1 MNKIEISIIVF
12 FIAFVILLF
21 PTQTHAVL
29 FWLFKSL
36 YETIT
41 YLIPIA
47 LALLVI
53 WGIYYYDNK
62 KDNDE
67 KR

>member
-1 MNKIEISIIVF
+1 MNKFEISIIVI

-29 FWLFKSL
+29 FWLFKLL
-36 YETIT
+36 YEAIT
-41 YLIPIA
+41 YLIPIV

-53 WGIYYYDNK
+53 WGIYYYDNNE
-62 KDNDE
+62 DNDE
-67 KR
+67 RR

>member
-1 MNKIEISIIVF
+1 MNKVEISIIVF
-12 FIAFVILLF
+12 FIAFEILLF

-36 YETIT
+36 YEAIT
-41 YLIPIA
+41 YLIPIV

>member
-1 MNKIEISIIVF
+1 MNKFEISIIVI

-36 YETIT
+36 YEAIT
-41 YLIPIA
+41 YLIPIV

>member
-1 MNKIEISIIVF
+1 MNKFEISIIVI

-36 YETIT
+36 YEAIT
-41 YLIPIA
+41 YLIPIV

-53 WGIYYYDNK
+53 WGIYYYDNNE
-62 KDNDE
+62 DNDE
-67 KR
+67 RR

>member
-1 MNKIEISIIVF
+1 MNKIEISIIVI

-29 FWLFKSL
+29 FWLFKAL
-36 YETIT
+36 YEAIT
-41 YLIPIA
+41 YLIPVA

-53 WGIYYYDNK
+53 WGIYFFDNK